1 MTYPVHQPVPFRVR
15 EFIQPVQ
22 AIQAAKIQNIKKIWG
37 GVESLNETKR
47 LHIIIIIHSFVVAF
61 RRRPKKKVKNT
72 TANHL
77 AIKLL

>member
-1 MTYPVHQPVPFRVR
+1 MTLF
-15 EFIQPVQ
+15 
-22 AIQAAKIQNIKKIWG
+22 A
-37 GVESLNETKR
+37 TKR
-47 LHIIIIIHSFVVAF
+47 LHIIIIIRSFVVAF